1 MKKSI
6 CSFVCAFFL
15 FLTVNAQNYKLE
27 GNQVTID
34 QPIVFETGSS
44 ILKPESEAA
53 LKIIKKYLD
62 DKPYISLLRVE
73 AHTDNSGDATAS
85 QALSERRAFQVCMAL
100 IGMGVDCKRLIGVG
114 FGGTKPI
121 EDNSTPEGKAA
132 NRRVSFVNASLRGHL
147 IGGMPAD
154 GGGSVIPVDIC
165 KQ

>member
-15 FLTVNAQNYKLE
+15 SLTVNAQNYKLE

-44 ILKPESEAA
+44 ILKPESDAA

-73 AHTDNSGDATAS
+73 AHTDPTSAVNSAHADSTCRPSSLLA
-85 QALSERRAFQVCMAL
+85 RAAQDLTRAGSTSL
-100 IGMGVDCKRLIGVG
+100 HL
-114 FGGTKPI
+114 PS
-121 EDNSTPEGKAA
+121 NSSK
-132 NRRVSFVNASLRGHL
+132 
-147 IGGMPAD
+147 
-154 GGGSVIPVDIC
+154 
-165 KQ
+165 